1 MQLADKAMFLE
12 LEQESD
18 RPLNVMRQL
27 PSTYNVPA
35 RSSFQGSRRR
45 SGRVARAKH
54 RRSWSVGGSNV
65 HQMMMR
71 RSRSPLN
78 RLEFAAEKAAENKT
92 RNRDSTATLDT
103 DRSVECSSRCSVLVD
118 AETQTESALADAA
131 VIQRSKGDGFCADSP
146 LMRNRYPRD
155 SNVLGKWRNFLNI
168 SSGGINEFVNPHR
181 RNIRDDEQQQQQW
194 RRKQQRNGWRQW
206 KWRFRQRKLDLR
218 VGAEARKGQRKQP
231 EILTRWTLFTQST
244 TDDWKALHFRR
255 QSVDL
260 QRILVQE
267 NRPVIRQARDSAQ
280 RIRS

>member
-1 MQLADKAMFLE
+1 VQQETSFGTGAMQLADKAMFLE

-78 RLEFAAEKAAENKT
+78 RLEFAAEKEAEDKT
-92 RNRDSTATLDT
+92 KNRDSTATLDT
-103 DRSVECSSRCSVLVD
+103 DRSVDCSSRCSVLVD
-118 AETQTESALADAA
+118 AETQTESALADAV

-155 SNVLGKWRNFLNI
+155 SSVLGKWRNLLKHF
-168 SSGGINEFVNPHR
+168 HR
-181 RNIRDDEQQQQQW
+181 RI
-194 RRKQQRNGWRQW
+194 K
-206 KWRFRQRKLDLR
+206 
-218 VGAEARKGQRKQP
+218 
-231 EILTRWTLFTQST
+231 
-244 TDDWKALHFRR
+244 
-255 QSVDL
+255 
-260 QRILVQE
+260 
-267 NRPVIRQARDSAQ
+267 
-280 RIRS
+280 